1 MEKRG
6 GNEQHAARITVGVW
20 TFISLCPLLVLG
32 DLNFDRV
39 SFCVARSWLFIGLY
53 LGPQNALPQVF
64 TVQGVLS
71 SLLFSTKCFLRA
83 VHFNFMKPK
92 MML

>member
-53 LGPQNALPQVF
+53 LGPQPLREC
-64 TVQGVLS
+64 
-71 SLLFSTKCFLRA
+71 FSTSIYSAGCVVITLVFD
-83 VHFNFMKPK
+83 K
-92 MML
+92 MFSQS